1 MDNLKQKNGLE
12 ILKADGEKI
21 RQDLTGQF
29 GDLCLMQCPIVE
41 EIIDTQMLVYSKE
54 VDFAKRCGLI
64 SEQVATD
71 LVNELSVEIE
81 DLYQAITQNQASQLD
96 KKD

>member
-1 MDNLKQKNGLE
+1 MENLKQKNGLE
-12 ILKADGEKI
+12 ILKADADKI
-21 RQDLTGQF
+21 RQDLAGQF

-41 EIIDTQMLVYSKE
+41 EIIDTQMLVFTKE

-64 SEQVATD
+64 TEQAAAE
-71 LVNELSVEIE
+71 LVNDLSIEIE
-81 DLYQAITQNQASQLD
+81 DLYQAITQNQAENTT